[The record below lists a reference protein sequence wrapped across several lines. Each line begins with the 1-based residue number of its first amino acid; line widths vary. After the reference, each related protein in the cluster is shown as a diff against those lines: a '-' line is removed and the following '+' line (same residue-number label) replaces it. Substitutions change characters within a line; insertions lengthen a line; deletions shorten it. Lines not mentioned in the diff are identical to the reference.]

1 MIRRPLF
8 LGTLGFCGAILIA
21 YFLGKAVALGMLV
34 FLALAW
40 HQARSKAK
48 SRMRS
53 AKWSASEGQ
62 SDSQYSKH
70 VKADCS
76 AQRNGLTDCESR
88 SGNIDGSVCQSEVDD
103 KTRLL
108 HLQRLR
114 LRNHG
119 AAILLIFYAV
129 SFANFQLYNLQR
141 DPFAE
146 LERMT
151 AANQDAG
158 SYEKPASNRVAG
170 KSAEMRTSPAS
181 SDQSA
186 ENGEKSLTATITGT
200 VLNSSIRTA
209 SSGDEYLQMTVQV
222 ERIGKQEVSRKWYE
236 RPVKLLVRQYPS
248 KGKSGVGSQENS
260 TDRSDSGTDPSTG
273 SDSPSLIPVSP
284 GTQLSITGEVEMP
297 SSRRNPNC
305 FDYQLYLKTIG
316 IDRIMTVQA
325 MDIKDESHSLQG
337 WLFCQKEKYLTRLK
351 ESAGESAAGL
361 MRGILFGE
369 KTEIGEDT
377 LEEFQRNG
385 TAHILAVS
393 GLHIGIMYGV
403 SGKLW
408 RGKKGW
414 LYFWMVTLV
423 LLGYS
428 FLASFSPS
436 VIRASVM
443 IVLHLYAKVRHLRY
457 DLGSASFVVL
467 LLILLNNPMQLFH
480 TGLQMSF
487 LAVLTLSSAA
497 PFFQKFYQG
506 IFLSSGVV
514 QLGLLP
520 YTAYVFN
527 YMSLAAV
534 FVNVPIILLAGFL
547 VPLGIGGFAVD
558 LLMSQMVVL
567 PGADLFSDVIFQP
580 LFDLLGQV
588 IGGLCQ
594 LLTTCN
600 GMTCIKGV
608 TSFEVTSPPRSLLAG
623 YYLLLLLFLSEEGRL
638 LILRKRKKLVAALV
652 CLCLGA
658 SAVFGQATAT
668 GFEKSSI
675 IFVDVGQGDC
685 MHIKTEDGKN
695 YLVDG
700 GGKIDYNL
708 GKKTLK
714 PYLLKNG
721 VRRLDGVF
729 VTHLHTDHYKGITEL
744 CQEGMVKR
752 LFLYEG
758 NRDKTEQICRE
769 TGMSAD
775 DLVFLHAGQIV
786 SLSESASAKKNAD
799 ASDFAGEYVE
809 VLWPE
814 ADAASNAFRRSGVPA
829 ASLQKK
835 TQASEEEDENET
847 SLIMKIH
854 AGGMGMLATGDVDA
868 ICEDRLAAK
877 YRAKLKTDLLKV
889 AHHGSRYSWSD
900 SFAKYT
906 EPQAAVFQVGKN
918 NYGHPNGE
926 IIAGYKQLGAGIW
939 RNDLQ
944 GAVGFYCRG
953 GVDHVTGKKRLEVV
967 TMMP

>member
-8 LGTLGFCGAILIA
+8 LGTLGFCGAILVSC
-21 YFLGKAVALGMLV
+21 FLGKAEALGVLV
-34 FLALAW
+34 LLVLAW
-40 HQARSKAK
+40 RWSAVRQG
-48 SRMRS
+48 S
-53 AKWSASEGQ
+53 AKMVAAGCDTGYGGHSALPHQ
-62 SDSQYSKH
+62 SQK
-70 VKADCS
+70 
-76 AQRNGLTDCESR
+76 
-88 SGNIDGSVCQSEVDD
+88 
-103 KTRLL
+103 
-108 HLQRLR
+108 LR
-114 LRNHG
+114 KHG

-129 SFANFQLYNLQR
+129 SFANFQLYGLQR
-141 DPFAE
+141 DLFAE
-146 LERMT
+146 LDGT
-151 AANQDAG
+151 VV
-158 SYEKPASNRVAG
+158 VA
-170 KSAEMRTSPAS
+170 
-181 SDQSA
+181 
-186 ENGEKSLTATITGT
+186 GT

-209 SSGDEYLQMTVQV
+209 SSGDEYLQMTVRV
-222 ERIGKQEVSRKWYE
+222 ERIGKQEVSRRWFE
-236 RPVKLLVRQYPS
+236 RPVKLLVKQYPS
-248 KGKSGVGSQENS
+248 KGKSGFGSWEDSQG
-260 TDRSDSGTDPSTG
+260 RSDLK
-273 SDSPSLIPVSP
+273 SDASADAASSDLTPIPP
-284 GTQLSITGEVEMP
+284 GTQLNVTGEVELP
-297 SSRRNPNC
+297 SGRRNPNS

-316 IDRIMTVQA
+316 IDRIMNVQT
-325 MDIKDESHSLQG
+325 MDIKEESRSLQG
-337 WLFCQKEKYLTRLK
+337 WLFLQKEKYLTKLK
-351 ESAGESAAGL
+351 ASAGESAAGL

-393 GLHIGIMYGV
+393 GLHIGILYGV
-403 SGKLW
+403 LGKLW
-408 RGKKGW
+408 RGKKRW

-467 LLILLNNPMQLFH
+467 LLVLLRNPMQLFH

-497 PFFQKFYQG
+497 PFFRKFYQG

-527 YMSLAAV
+527 YVSLASV
-534 FVNVPIILLAGFL
+534 FINVPIILLAGFL
-547 VPLGIGGFAVD
+547 VPLGIGGFAMD
-558 LLMSQMVVL
+558 LLLSQMVL
-567 PGADLFSDVIFQP
+567 LSGADFMSDGVFQMLFE
-580 LFDLLGQV
+580 LLGQV
-588 IGGLCQ
+588 LSGLCQ
-594 LLTTCN
+594 LLTMCN

-608 TSFEVTSPPRSLLAG
+608 TSFEITSPPRWLLAG

-638 LILRKRKKLVAALV
+638 LILRKKKKIVALLI
-652 CLCLGA
+652 CLCLGV

-668 GFEKSSI
+668 GFEKTSI
-675 IFVDVGQGDC
+675 VFVDVGQGDC
-685 MHIKTEDGKN
+685 MHIRTEDGRN

-721 VRRLDGVF
+721 VRRLDGAF
-729 VTHLHTDHYKGITEL
+729 VTHLHTDHYKGIAEL
-744 CQEGMVKR
+744 CQEGMVNK

-758 NRDKTEQICRE
+758 SRNKTEQICRE
-769 TGMSAD
+769 TGLSAD
-775 DLVFLHAGQIV
+775 DLVFLHAGQTV
-786 SLSESASAKKNAD
+786 SLGDADPAKNTP
-799 ASDFAGEYVE
+799 ERIE

-814 ADAASNAFRRSGVPA
+814 AGERSG
-829 ASLQKK
+829 ASLQNKG
-835 TQASEEEDENET
+835 EEDENET
-847 SLIMKIH
+847 SLILKIH
-854 AGGMGMLATGDVDA
+854 AGGMRLLATGDVDA
-868 ICEDRLAAK
+868 ACEDSLAAK
-877 YRAKLKTDLLKV
+877 YRDGLKVDLLKV

-900 SFAKYT
+900 AFAKYA

-926 IIAGYKQLGAGIW
+926 IIAGYEQAGAGIW

-944 GAVGFYCRG
+944 GAVGFSCRG
-953 GVDHVTGKKRLEVV
+953 EDPATGKKRLEVV
-967 TMMP
+967 TMLP

>member
-8 LGTLGFCGAILIA
+8 LGTLGFCGAILVSC
-21 YFLGKAVALGMLV
+21 FLGKAEALSVLGVLTIV
-34 FLALAW
+34 W
-40 HQARSKAK
+40 WQNGSKAK
-48 SRMRS
+48 SRDQSEKR
-53 AKWSASEGQ
+53 SASETHSPEEG
-62 SDSQYSKH
+62 
-70 VKADCS
+70 
-76 AQRNGLTDCESR
+76 
-88 SGNIDGSVCQSEVDD
+88 VCQPEADIGPQ
-103 KTRLL
+103 RIRM
-108 HLQRLR
+108 QRLR
-114 LRNHG
+114 LRKHG

-129 SFANFQLYNLQR
+129 SFANFQLYGLQR
-141 DPFAE
+141 DLFAE
-146 LERMT
+146 LDGT
-151 AANQDAG
+151 
-158 SYEKPASNRVAG
+158 VAV
-170 KSAEMRTSPAS
+170 A
-181 SDQSA
+181 
-186 ENGEKSLTATITGT
+186 GT

-209 SSGDEYLQMTVQV
+209 SSGDEYLQMTVRV
-222 ERIGKQEVSRKWYE
+222 ERIGKQEVSRRWFE
-236 RPVKLLVRQYPS
+236 RPVKLLVKQYPS
-248 KGKSGVGSQENS
+248 KGKSGFGSWEDSQGRY
-260 TDRSDSGTDPSTG
+260 DLKSDASADAAS
-273 SDSPSLIPVSP
+273 SDLTPIPP
-284 GTQLSITGEVEMP
+284 GTQLNVTGEVELP
-297 SSRRNPNC
+297 SGRRNPNC

-316 IDRIMTVQA
+316 IDRIMNVQT
-325 MDIKDESHSLQG
+325 MDIKEESRSLQG
-337 WLFCQKEKYLTRLK
+337 WLFLQKEKYLTKLK
-351 ESAGESAAGL
+351 ASAGESAAGL

-393 GLHIGIMYGV
+393 GLHIGILYGV
-403 SGKLW
+403 LGKLW

-467 LLILLNNPMQLFH
+467 LLVLLRNPMQLFH

-497 PFFQKFYQG
+497 PFFRKFYQG

-527 YMSLAAV
+527 YVSLASV
-534 FVNVPIILLAGFL
+534 FINVPIILLAGFL
-547 VPLGIGGFAVD
+547 VPLGIGGFAMD
-558 LLMSQMVVL
+558 LLLSQMVL
-567 PGADLFSDVIFQP
+567 LSGADFMSDGVFQMLFE
-580 LFDLLGQV
+580 LLGQV
-588 IGGLCQ
+588 LSGLCQ
-594 LLTTCN
+594 LLTMCN

-608 TSFEVTSPPRSLLAG
+608 TSFEITSPPRWLLAG

-638 LILRKRKKLVAALV
+638 LILRKKKKIVALLI
-652 CLCLGA
+652 CLCLGV

-668 GFEKSSI
+668 GFEKTSI
-675 IFVDVGQGDC
+675 VFVDVGQGDC
-685 MHIKTEDGKN
+685 MHIRTEDGRN

-721 VRRLDGVF
+721 VRRLDGAF
-729 VTHLHTDHYKGITEL
+729 VTHLHTDHYKGIAEL
-744 CQEGMVKR
+744 CQEGMVNK

-758 NRDKTEQICRE
+758 SRNKTEQICRE
-769 TGMSAD
+769 TGLSAD
-775 DLVFLHAGQIV
+775 DLVFLHAGQTV
-786 SLSESASAKKNAD
+786 SLGDADPAKNTP
-799 ASDFAGEYVE
+799 ERIE

-814 ADAASNAFRRSGVPA
+814 TGERSG
-829 ASLQKK
+829 ASLQKNG
-835 TQASEEEDENET
+835 EEDENET
-847 SLIMKIH
+847 SLILKIH
-854 AGGMGMLATGDVDA
+854 AGGMRLLATGDVDA
-868 ICEDRLAAK
+868 ACEDRLAAK
-877 YRAKLKTDLLKV
+877 YRDGLKVDLLKV

-900 SFAKYT
+900 AFAKYA

-926 IIAGYKQLGAGIW
+926 IIAGYEQAGAGIW

-944 GAVGFYCRG
+944 GAVGFSCRG
-953 GVDHVTGKKRLEVV
+953 EDPATGKKRLEVV
-967 TMMP
+967 TMLP